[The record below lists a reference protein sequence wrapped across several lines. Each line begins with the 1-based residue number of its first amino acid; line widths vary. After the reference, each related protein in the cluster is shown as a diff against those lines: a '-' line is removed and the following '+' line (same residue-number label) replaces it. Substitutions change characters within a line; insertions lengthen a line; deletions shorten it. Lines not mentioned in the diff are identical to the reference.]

1 MVLPTYKVLR
11 MMYYAT
17 LEVEDVSAALMHY
30 FGRGWVVRMGSKPN
44 EVVIYA
50 ARFGEVFCE
59 LLEIHGCN
67 EATISR
73 EKVIELA
80 NLVNRL

>member
-1 MVLPTYKVLR
+1 

-17 LEVEDVSAALMHY
+17 LEAKNPAEMLRHY
-30 FGRGWVVRMGSKPN
+30 FNRGWIVRMGSNPN

-50 ARFGEVFCE
+50 AKFGEIFSE
-59 LLEIHGCN
+59 LLEVHGCN